1 VTAVVLV
8 DAGPLVALID
18 RRQRHHVWVSE
29 TLKRFR
35 NPLVTCDA
43 VITEA
48 THLLEPGKTG
58 CRALMETLERGTL
71 TSKLELNPH
80 VRRVSEL
87 MRRYADVPMSFA
99 DACLV
104 RMTELHA
111 DVLLWT
117 LDSDFRVYRRHGR
130 QAIPTLMPPE

>member
-18 RRQRHHVWVSE
+18 RTQRHHAWVAE
-29 TLKRFR
+29 TIKRFR

-48 THLLEPGKTG
+48 TYLLEPGRPG
-58 CRALMETLERGTL
+58 CRALMDALERGTL
-71 TSKLELNPH
+71 TSKLELSSH
-80 VRRVSEL
+80 VRRVSDL
-87 MRRYADVPMSFA
+87 MRRYEDVPMSFA

-104 RMTELHA
+104 RMTELHT
-111 DVLLWT
+111 DVLVWT